1 MLKLQP
7 KLFTGSFINLAQ
19 HLLNYL
25 LVSCKLFWKELV
37 SYIIDSRSWILSIT
51 LWLFILLCWC
61 LNFELIISWYWY
73 DTGVLLEENTKINV
87 VVLNVIVVPK
97 RGKETRCPW
106 LTDVGMDGEHLL
118 ANIKRHDFVLLDYVQ
133 GLLYLGILK
142 LATEDRCIQLEVTEF
157 PGLDVE
163 GNTLLLVLAHD
174 LMEDLSVY
182 IKLAPLFIYEWT
194 RK

>member
-1 MLKLQP
+1 M
-7 KLFTGSFINLAQ
+7 
-19 HLLNYL
+19 
-25 LVSCKLFWKELV
+25 
-37 SYIIDSRSWILSIT
+37 
-51 LWLFILLCWC
+51 
-61 LNFELIISWYWY
+61 
-73 DTGVLLEENTKINV
+73 EENTKINV

-163 GNTLLLVLAHD
+163 GNILLLVLAHD
-174 LMEDLSVY
+174 LMEDLPVY
-182 IKLAPLFIYEWT
+182 IKLAPLFIYE
-194 RK
+194 

>member
-7 KLFTGSFINLAQ
+7 KLFTSSFVNLAQ

-37 SYIIDSRSWILSIT
+37 AYIIDSRSWILSIT
-51 LWLFILLCWC
+51 LWLFILLGWC
-61 LNFELIISWYWY
+61 LNFELIISWDWY
-73 DTGVLLEENTKINV
+73 DAGVLLEEYTKINV
-87 VVLNVIVVPK
+87 VVLDVVVVPK
-97 RGKETRCPW
+97 RGKETCCPW

-133 GLLYLGILK
+133 GLLYLSILK
-142 LATEDRCIQLEVTEF
+142 LAAEDWCIQLKVTEL
-157 PGLDVE
+157 PSLDVE

-174 LMEDLSVY
+174 LMEDLPMY
-182 IKLAPLFIYEWT
+182 IKLAPLFIDEWT
-194 RK
+194 GK